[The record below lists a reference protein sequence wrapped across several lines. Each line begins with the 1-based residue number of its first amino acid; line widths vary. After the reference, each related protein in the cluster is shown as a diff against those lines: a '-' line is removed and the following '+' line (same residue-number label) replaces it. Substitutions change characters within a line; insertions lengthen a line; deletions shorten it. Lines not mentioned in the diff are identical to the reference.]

1 MTRRALLPIV
11 LAVGALLAAA
21 PSGAGAAAAASPS
34 EWAKSA
40 NAICTKT
47 QGLVARVPRP
57 TTVQEETKAFVTIL
71 GYIRQQNDGLRKLPR
86 PKQTAS
92 DIVTLMSLFDK
103 QAGLIGGII
112 TGMQSGNPSVI
123 EASRRMGN
131 ALNPKVLALTKKLG
145 AKDC

>member
-21 PSGAGAAAAASPS
+21 PSVAGAATAASPS

-40 NAICTKT
+40 NAICTRT
-47 QGLVARVPRP
+47 QRLVAGVPRP
-57 TTVQEETKAFVTIL
+57 MTQQEETRAFSTIL

-92 DIVTLMSLFDK
+92 DIATLMRLFDK
-103 QAGLIGGII
+103 QAGLIGGVIA
-112 TGMQSGNPSVI
+112 GMQSGNASAI
-123 EASRRMGN
+123 EASRREGN

-145 AKDC
+145 ANDC